1 MSRFACKS
9 LADEEPSLV
18 STPFPRAFPRY
29 SQTTLGYKDQIA
41 VILSLNGA
49 IIQEKLPA
57 RPYRSAILNHIARQ
71 PLALKMQYGW
81 RM

>member
-1 MSRFACKS
+1 MSRLAYKS

-18 STPFPRAFPRY
+18 PTPFPRAFPRY

-41 VILSLNGA
+41 TILSLNGA

-57 RPYRSAILNHIARQ
+57 RPYRSAILDHVAGQ
-71 PLALKMQYGW
+71 PLALKMQYNW